1 MDFFNEH
8 IVKAYKKPLDYLI
21 ILGSLVIAYL
31 LISIILAFEGFIP
44 SLMLLE
50 IAAVLYGDYWVITS
64 TSVEFEYSLT
74 NDLFDVD
81 KIIAKKRRKRVISIN
96 ARNIEYLAPVSDKY
110 ADVFN
115 DKSIVKRIDASCRR
129 LTPRHCFAI
138 FYHNG
143 EKTCLVFEPTD
154 KMLEKFKTTVP
165 KSLNFTTEG

>member
-8 IVKAYKKPLDYLI
+8 IVKAHKRPLDYLI
-21 ILGSLVIAYL
+21 ILGTFVAAYL
-31 LISIILAFEGFIP
+31 LISIILTFRGFIE

-50 IAAVLYGDYWVITS
+50 IAGVIYGVYWVITS

-81 KIIAKKRRKRVISIN
+81 KIIAKKRRKRVVSIN
-96 ARNIEYLAPVSDKY
+96 ARSFEYLAPVADKY

-115 DKSIVKRIDASCRR
+115 DKSIVKRIDASSRK
-129 LTPRHCFAI
+129 LTARHCFAI
-138 FYHNG
+138 FYLNG
-143 EKTCLVFEPTD
+143 EKTLLVFEPTD

-165 KSLNFTTEG
+165 RSLNFTMEG